1 MSKLTFAQCQAIGR
15 FCIGNILYEYH
26 SSLIT
31 APSISTPTHYSW
43 DRAVDFF
50 ASRLF
55 HLTKD
60 GADIAAQ
67 KTTLENLVS
76 HSTNYIWILD
86 LFTRSIFQLGHGWSS
101 LPYNQY
107 HVIGFLTTA
116 IDNLSLLE
124 SPVVGGSSGGGS
136 IDIEAMSE
144 TIAQALA
151 IVLDPIIVTINSEN
165 LEF

>member
-1 MSKLTFAQCQAIGR
+1 MSKLTFAQCQAIAR
-15 FCIGNILYEYH
+15 FCIGTVLNDYH
-26 SSLIT
+26 SSLVT
-31 APSISTPTHYSW
+31 ASSIAVPTHFSW
-43 DRAVDFF
+43 ERAVDFF

-55 HLTKD
+55 FLTKD
-60 GADIAAQ
+60 GADVAAQ
-67 KTTLENLVS
+67 KTILNDLAS
-76 HSTNYIWILD
+76 HSTNYVYLMDI
-86 LFTRSIFQLGHGWSS
+86 FTRSIFQLGHAWSY

-107 HVIGFLTTA
+107 AVLIILNTA

-124 SPVVGGSSGGGS
+124 SPVAGGSSGGGS
-136 IDIEAMSE
+136 IDVEAMSE